1 MSIIKIGVVEDEAVI
16 ADHICDT
23 LEALGYRVTEPA
35 LNYTE
40 AIQMIEDEQPDLLL
54 LDIQLAG
61 KKDGIDVARK
71 VRETYDIPFIF
82 LTANA
87 DAATVQRAKE
97 VNPPAYLVKPF
108 NKEDLFA
115 SIEICLSNASQDKT
129 AEPMDEALS
138 ETKEFAIKDS
148 LFIKDGNNYRKVR
161 FSDILYLK
169 SDHVYVE
176 VITRGKNLL
185 VRSSMKDFLPKFDGA
200 KFLQVH
206 RSYAVNL
213 DNVVGINA
221 TTLDVG
227 TEQVPFAKNYRT
239 QLLEMLSLSQTVR
252 TGSYLFRTLFGAFR
266 TLIL

>member
-1 MSIIKIGVVEDEAVI
+1 MSLIKIGVVEDEAVI

-23 LEALGYRVTEPA
+23 LEALGYTVTEPA

-40 AIQMIEDEQPDLLL
+40 AIQMIEDERPDLLL

-115 SIEICLSNASQDKT
+115 AIEICLNNASQSKT
-129 AEPMDEALS
+129 AEPMAKAASNS
-138 ETKEFAIKDS
+138 EEFAIKDA
-148 LFIKDGNNYRKVR
+148 LFIKDGNSYRKVR

-169 SDHVYVE
+169 SEHVYVE

-185 VRSSMKDFLPKFDGA
+185 VRTSMKEFLPKFSNA
-200 KFLQVH
+200 NFFQVH
-206 RSYAVNL
+206 RSYVVNL
-213 DNVVGINA
+213 DKVVGIDA
-221 TTLDVG
+221 TTLEVG
-227 TEQVPFAKNYRT
+227 TEQIPVAKNYRT
-239 QLLEMLSLSQTVR
+239 ELLQKLNL
-252 TGSYLFRTLFGAFR
+252 G
-266 TLIL
+266 